1 MGARKPAGEEE
12 GSMGIFGAVGGVG
25 RPLRGV
31 IAVVFLSGCG
41 GPNDGV
47 QVPSLPSSDREAPG
61 VEALQGAWTLQSLQ
75 EAGRP
80 ADEAPAGAFVADFGV
95 DGDLYIE
102 ADCNVCSAAYRATDA
117 GTLEVIGPIPC
128 TLAYCS
134 SSPLDTRFL
143 RLLEGASSWSTD
155 EGTLRL
161 STPDGG
167 ALLLQ
172 RRS

>member
-1 MGARKPAGEEE
+1 
-12 GSMGIFGAVGGVG
+12 MGIFNAVGGVW

-31 IAVVFLSGCG
+31 VAVVFLSGCG
-41 GPNDGV
+41 APNDGV
-47 QVPSLPSSDREAPG
+47 DVPSLPSSGSEAPG
-61 VEALQGAWTLQSLQ
+61 VEALHGAWTLLSLQ
-75 EAGRP
+75 EADRP
-80 ADEAPAGAFVADFGV
+80 AEEAPAGAFVADFGV

-117 GTLEVIGPIPC
+117 GTVEVIGPIPC

-143 RLLEGASSWSTD
+143 RLLEGSSSWSID
-155 EGTLRL
+155 GSTLQL